1 MGYLPAYS
9 HDSTAILLY
18 HLTIPPP
25 LRHQQFLVKMAP
37 CFGNKWNSK
46 ALFRDHHWHLASAVI
61 KNISKYKPYT
71 MEEISVTCPC
81 CICVCVCIE
90 MTLVVIF
97 LSRYR
102 VETSDFY
109 NLDKYIVKT
118 YDYFITTVQQDFTFI
133 SSGCTKQTLDDAY
146 CNIGVIHIKHLPS
159 KQKEMHDI
167 TRDGT
172 HIEVNKKD
180 IVEFHQRTCV
190 SAHFAT
196 VIRPNI
202 WNFTVVLGPPLT
214 HSHTHT
220 PFKIKWNV
228 SNWALCR

>member
-1 MGYLPAYS
+1 
-9 HDSTAILLY
+9 
-18 HLTIPPP
+18 
-25 LRHQQFLVKMAP
+25 
-37 CFGNKWNSK
+37 
-46 ALFRDHHWHLASAVI
+46 
-61 KNISKYKPYT
+61 

-220 PFKIKWNV
+220 HTPFKIK
-228 SNWALCR
+228 